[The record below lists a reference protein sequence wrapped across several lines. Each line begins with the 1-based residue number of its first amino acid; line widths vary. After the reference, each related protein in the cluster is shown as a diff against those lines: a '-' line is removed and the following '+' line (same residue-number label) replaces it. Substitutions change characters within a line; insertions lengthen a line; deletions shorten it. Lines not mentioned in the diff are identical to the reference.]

1 VSEEPQ
7 ERVLQEEED
16 FEPIRDLD
24 ATEEPAETEED
35 DDSDDDFEAHG
46 SWGGIG

>member
-1 VSEEPQ
+1 VSEEAR

-16 FEPIRDLD
+16 SEPVQDLD
-24 ATEEPAETEED
+24 GTEEPAETEED
-35 DDSDDDFEAHG
+35 DDSEDDFEAHG

>member
-1 VSEEPQ
+1 VSEEAR

-16 FEPIRDLD
+16 SEPVNLD
-24 ATEEPAETEED
+24 ETEEPVETEED

>member
-1 VSEEPQ
+1 MSEEAR
-7 ERVLQEEED
+7 ERLLQEEED

-24 ATEEPAETEED
+24 ATEEPAEKEED